1 MLQVQPDFWAES
13 CAIGDYNA
21 DGIPDLSSGR
31 EEVLGAEADDLDAR
45 QAEELGERR
54 LLAVARAV
62 VAAVLARQTA
72 CDARYKEFLKKPS
85 DASEWQTTVQ

>member
-1 MLQVQPDFWAES
+1 
-13 CAIGDYNA
+13 
-21 DGIPDLSSGR
+21 
-31 EEVLGAEADDLDAR
+31 
-45 QAEELGERR
+45 